1 MSSENPLSKRIKRH
15 VIGRSRTYFAA
26 TAPGFETL
34 CFEELKAIGLPV
46 ENASAVP
53 GGVEFKGRLIDCYR
67 ANLHLRT
74 ANRILM
80 RIHNFKASSFS
91 ELESKTA
98 KIPWELYL
106 AS

>member
-1 MSSENPLSKRIKRH
+1 MPSENPLTKRIKRH
-15 VIGRSRTYFAA
+15 VIGRIRPYFAA

-34 CFEELKAIGLPV
+34 CCNELKAIGLPV
-46 ENASAVP
+46 ENAAAVP

-80 RIHNFKASSFS
+80 RIHDFRASSFS
-91 ELESKTA
+91 Q
-98 KIPWELYL
+98 
-106 AS
+106 